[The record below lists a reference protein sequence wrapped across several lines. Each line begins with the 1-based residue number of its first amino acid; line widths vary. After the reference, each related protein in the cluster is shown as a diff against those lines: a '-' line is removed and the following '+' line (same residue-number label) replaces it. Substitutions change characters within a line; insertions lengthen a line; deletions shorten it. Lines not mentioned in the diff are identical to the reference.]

1 MASTI
6 AFSLGFF
13 PKLPGLKLP
22 PISRHPEIVRSI
34 AAQMINAVFSHGSSS
49 ILIVTYCKVK

>member
-49 ILIVTYCKVK
+49 ILIVI